1 VSTKLFCRLVAAIGG
16 AFTLAFSVV
25 VVPAF
30 VHKPQIVDAFAAG
43 FVNPFAAGYAMD
55 TIACWFVLA
64 VWVVYEAKASGVRH
78 GWVALV
84 LGVVPGVAVGL
95 AAYLLIRFKHIGSQP
110 VRHPEHRAP
119 RAPRVPVSKSRR

>member
-1 VSTKLFCRLVAAIGG
+1 MNSKLFFGLVAAIGG
-16 AFTLAFSVV
+16 AFTLAFAVV
-25 VVPAF
+25 VVPEF
-30 VHKPQIVDAFAAG
+30 LRKPQVFDAFAAG

-95 AAYLLIRFKHIGSQP
+95 AAYLLIRFKQISCQP
-110 VRHPEHRAP
+110 MPHAGTHVRAARA
-119 RAPRVPVSKSRR
+119 RR